1 MQDPANNL
9 APVNVATGPPVVVV
23 TAVWTFETVET
34 VAMLSEVMVL
44 AKAVAR
50 PDKRFAV
57 VPLPPDEPVV
67 SSGEHP
73 RKFGML
79 TLYVAQREISKASAA
94 EHR

>member
-1 MQDPANNL
+1 MQDPDNNL

-23 TAVWTFETVET
+23 TAVWTLETVET

-50 PDKRFAV
+50 PDTGFAV
-57 VPLPPDEPVV
+57 LALPPDEPVV

-73 RKFGML
+73 KKFGML
-79 TLYVAQREISKASAA
+79 TLYVAQREISNASAA
-94 EHR
+94 KNQ